1 MLLWMRQ
8 ILILP
13 SHLQVQVLW
22 PWDDMLRLVLDM
34 AEDHP
39 ISTDIVYHQP
49 QHRSALSTW
58 QQYEETVESYHP
70 AKNRFNNI
78 YQNI

>member
-1 MLLWMRQ
+1 ML
-8 ILILP
+8 
-13 SHLQVQVLW
+13 H
-22 PWDDMLRLVLDM
+22 LVLDM

-39 ISTDIVYHQP
+39 ISTDTIYHQS